1 MLLGLIFSIL
11 TASYTLSSNNTVLLE
26 GEAPVYS
33 TYDFERSSTTGRKGQ
48 MTKGN
53 STRLHLGGW
62 DGSYIHRI
70 TLEMHSNS
78 GSGKGSMTMQ
88 VGDEVVWQIE
98 NKAFSSKE
106 WAGMYSTAWVDISKD
121 IEMEVGDDGEIDI
134 LISATENSLYINRY
148 VIEYEP
154 ASPRCY
160 SVSFS
165 TGLDTVPDAIEQTE
179 IGVPVILP
187 AWQDTAMWYFLGWSE
202 MEVEDSTVA
211 PDLLLAGSEY
221 VPRRNTKLWAVYSDV
236 KEMVAIDDY
245 ASGRYVMAMWN
256 QMTEYYAK
264 SGMAMAGKVEAN
276 EVALCAADMTRN
288 KDGRPCM
295 LSSIEDDM
303 IYELYFA
310 EDSTLYIL
318 HEISGTMIGHKYDK
332 LYDTT
337 ESIWKYRVLDDGSLV
352 VYSPLEE
359 ATNTFALSFGTSW
372 HGDELLPVAQ
382 TLRMDVT
389 QYKENAMWLFPILYP
404 RYVCWPFGKPEIEDV
419 DKDDIEDGEAVYLM
433 NIGRYALY
441 VKGGKKYLMID

>member
-179 IGVPVILP
+179 IGASIILP

-202 MEVEDSTVA
+202 TEVEDSTMA

-236 KEMVAIDDY
+236 KEVTAVDDY
-245 ASGRYVMAMWN
+245 VSGEYVMTMWN
-256 QMTEYYAK
+256 PTTELYVK
-264 SGMAMAGKVEAN
+264 TGMAMAGRVEGGT
-276 EVALCAADMTRN
+276 VALCAADMMINSEGKHCLLT
-288 KDGRPCM
+288 
-295 LSSIEDDM
+295 SIEADM
-303 IYELYFA
+303 IYELDFA
-310 EDSTLYIL
+310 EDSTLKVM
-318 HEISGTMIGHKYDK
+318 HVATGTSIGHRDDK
-332 LYDTT
+332 LYDTD
-337 ESIWKYRVLDDGSLV
+337 ESVWRYRVLEDGSLV
-352 VYSPLEE
+352 VYSPL
-359 ATNTFALSFGTSW
+359 
-372 HGDELLPVAQ
+372 DELTSTYALFFGVMWQQNEFLPVAQ
-382 TLRMDVT
+382 TSRMDVT
-389 QYKENAMWLFPILYP
+389 QYVKNAMWLYPILYP
-404 RYVCWPFGKPEIEDV
+404 RYVCWPLGKPEIEDE
-419 DKDDIEDGEAVYLM
+419 DRDDIGDGEAVYLM

-441 VKGGKKYLMID
+441 VKGGKKYLLID